1 MKTMKNDVKEI
12 LFTEEELAKKV
23 EELGKTISK
32 DYEGEELTVIGILKG
47 SNIFMGDLI
56 RKIDIPL
63 YIDFMVVSSYG
74 QSTESSGVVK
84 VLKDLEYSIEGKN
97 ILIVEDII
105 DTGLTLDYLKENLL
119 RRKPKSLRICA
130 LLDKPARR
138 KADLKVDYIGF
149 EIPDQ
154 FIVGYGID
162 YAEKYRNLPYVAV
175 LKEEV
180 YQ

>member
-1 MKTMKNDVKEI
+1 MQNDVKEV
-12 LFTEEELAKKV
+12 LFSEKELAEKV
-23 EELGKTISK
+23 KELGEKISK
-32 DYEGEELTVIGILKG
+32 DYSGEDLTVVGILKG

-63 YIDFMVVSSYG
+63 SIDFMVVSSYG
-74 QSTESSGVVK
+74 QSTESSGVVR
-84 VLKDLEYSIEGKN
+84 VLKDLEHSIEGKS

-119 RRKPKSLRICA
+119 RRKPKSLKICT

-138 KADLKVDYIGF
+138 KVDLKIDYTGF
-149 EIPDQ
+149 EIPDE

-162 YAEKYRNLPYVAV
+162 YAEKYRNLPYVAI
-175 LKEEV
+175 LKQEV
-180 YQ
+180 YE

>member
-1 MKTMKNDVKEI
+1 MKSDIKEI
-12 LFTEEELAKKV
+12 LFTEEELLKKV
-23 EELGKTISK
+23 EELGKKITK

-56 RKIDIPL
+56 RKIDIPV

-84 VLKDLEYSIEGKN
+84 VLKDLEHSIEGKN
-97 ILIVEDII
+97 VLIVEDII
-105 DTGLTLDYLKENLL
+105 DTGLTLDYLKSNLL
-119 RRKPKSLRICA
+119 RRKPKSLKICT

-138 KADLKVDYIGF
+138 KIDLKIDYKGF
-149 EIPDQ
+149 EIPDE

-175 LKEEV
+175 LKEEA
-180 YQ
+180 YK

>member
-1 MKTMKNDVKEI
+1 MIMENDVKEI
-12 LFTEEELAKKV
+12 LFTEEKLAKKV
-23 EELGKTISK
+23 EELGRKISK
-32 DYEGEELTVIGILKG
+32 DYPGEELTVVGILKG

-56 RKIDIPL
+56 RKISIPIT
-63 YIDFMVVSSYG
+63 IDFMVVSSYG
-74 QSTESSGVVK
+74 QSTESSGIVK
-84 VLKDLEYSIEGKN
+84 VLKDLEHSIEGKN

-119 RRKPKSLRICA
+119 RRKPKSLKICT
-130 LLDKPARR
+130 LLDKPGRR
-138 KADLKVDYIGF
+138 QVDLKIDYIGF

-180 YQ
+180 YK

>member
-1 MKTMKNDVKEI
+1 MQNDIKEI
-12 LFTEEELAKKV
+12 LFTEEEIAEKV
-23 EELGKTISK
+23 KELGQQISK
-32 DYEGEELTVIGILKG
+32 DYSGENLTVVGILKG

-63 YIDFMVVSSYG
+63 SIDFMVVSSYG

-119 RRKPKSLRICA
+119 RRKPKSLKICT

-138 KADLKVDYIGF
+138 KVDLKVDYIGF
-149 EIPDQ
+149 EIPDA

-162 YAEKYRNLPYVAV
+162 YAERYRNLPYVAV

>member
-1 MKTMKNDVKEI
+1 MKDDVKEI
-12 LFTEEELAKKV
+12 LFTEEEIAEKV
-23 EELGKTISK
+23 KELGQQISK
-32 DYEGEELTVIGILKG
+32 DYHGEDLTVVGILKG

-63 YIDFMVVSSYG
+63 SIDFMVVSSYG

-119 RRKPKSLRICA
+119 RRKPKSLKICT
-130 LLDKPARR
+130 LLDKPTRR
-138 KADLKVDYIGF
+138 KVDLKVDYIGF
-149 EIPDQ
+149 EIPDA

-162 YAEKYRNLPYVAV
+162 YAEKYRNLPFIAS

-180 YQ
+180 YK